1 MNSRTLILAALIT
14 LFSACLTGSQSPPP
28 ADSIVLATTTSTYDS
43 GLLDYLLPAFTEQ
56 TGIEVRVISVGTGQA
71 LELGRR
77 GDADVL
83 LVHSPADEKRFVT
96 DGFGVAR
103 HCVMYNDFVILG
115 PSPDPAGISNTTAAE
130 ALSFIAKS
138 DSTFI
143 SRGDDSGTH
152 KKELLLWTNA
162 GVEDKGV
169 GYIESGTG
177 MGLTLLTAGEK
188 QAYTLSDRATFVSMK
203 DRLDLA
209 ILVSGDTL
217 LLNPYAAIAVNPV
230 KNPGVNS
237 RGAEAFVQWIT
248 GADAQR
254 LIGEYRK
261 KGERLFTPLQ
271 GRCLEDSD

>member
-43 GLLDYLLPAFTEQ
+43 GLLDYLLPAFTGQ